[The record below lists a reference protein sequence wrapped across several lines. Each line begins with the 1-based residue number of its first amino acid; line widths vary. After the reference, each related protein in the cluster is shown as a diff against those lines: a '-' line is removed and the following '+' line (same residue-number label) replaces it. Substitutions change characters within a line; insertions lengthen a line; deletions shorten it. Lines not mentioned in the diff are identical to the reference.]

1 MPKGV
6 KPFSEADKRAA
17 IELWKAGILLKRI
30 REQLG
35 MSERGLRNIFSY
47 AKKHP
52 GDPVARK
59 IGWSGRPPKVSLGT
73 IMQIKR
79 KVLRNPTTHYSTCVV
94 IKLLIKIIFSVL
106 IVFFFSTGTEFVR
119 RLYYSSLL

>member
-1 MPKGV
+1 
-6 KPFSEADKRAA
+6 
-17 IELWKAGILLKRI
+17 
-30 REQLG
+30 
-35 MSERGLRNIFSY
+35 MSERGLRKILSY

-59 IGWSGRPPKVSLGT
+59 SGWSGRPSKVSLGT

-79 KVLRNPTTHYSTCVV
+79 KVLRNPTTHDSTCVV

-106 IVFFFSTGTEFVR
+106 IVFFFSTGTEFG
-119 RLYYSSLL
+119 RLLYIFLYCKIYKKKLVASCR